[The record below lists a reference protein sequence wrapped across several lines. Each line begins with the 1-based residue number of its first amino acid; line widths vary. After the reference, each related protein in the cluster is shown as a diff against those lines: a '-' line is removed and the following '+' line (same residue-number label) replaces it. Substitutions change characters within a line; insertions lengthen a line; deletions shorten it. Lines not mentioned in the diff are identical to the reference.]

1 MSYLNKVLYH
11 GLNLQAAMSNEDINK
26 IESCYDKVSY
36 FIARE
41 QEVYGDQAMEDLYD
55 ALPIEMATAIGEA
68 NDLLNAE
75 VDRGEGDLI
84 DAIERMNEYL

>member
-11 GLNLQAAMSNEDINK
+11 GLNLQAAMNTEDLNQ
-26 IESCYDKVSY
+26 IERCYDKVSY

-55 ALPIEMATAIGEA
+55 ALPEEMMTAIGEA

-75 VDRGEGDLI
+75 VDRGDDLI
-84 DAIERMNEYL
+84 DTIERLNQYL

>member
-11 GLNLQAAMSNEDINK
+11 GLNLQAAMNTEDLNK
-26 IESCYDKVSY
+26 IERCYDKVSY

-55 ALPIEMATAIGEA
+55 ALTPEIVEAIGEA

-75 VDRGEGDLI
+75 SDRADLI
-84 DAIERMNEYL
+84 EY

>member
-11 GLNLQAAMSNEDINK
+11 GLNLQAAMNTEDLNQ
-26 IESCYDKVSY
+26 IERCYDKVSY

-55 ALPIEMATAIGEA
+55 ALPEEMMTAIGEA

-75 VDRGEGDLI
+75 VDRGDDLI
-84 DAIERMNEYL
+84 DAIERLNEYL

>member
-1 MSYLNKVLYH
+1 MSYINKVLYH
-11 GLNLQAAMSNEDINK
+11 GLNLQAAMNTEDINK
-26 IESCYDKVSY
+26 IERCYDKVSY

-75 VDRGEGDLI
+75 VDRGDDLI
-84 DAIERMNEYL
+84 ETIERLNEYL

>member
-11 GLNLQAAMSNEDINK
+11 GLNLQAAMNTEDLNQ
-26 IESCYDKVSY
+26 IERCYDKVSY

-55 ALPIEMATAIGEA
+55 ALPEEMMTAIGEA

-75 VDRGEGDLI
+75 VDRADLI
-84 DAIERMNEYL
+84 EY

>member
-11 GLNLQAAMSNEDINK
+11 GLNLQAAMKNEDINS
-26 IESCYDKVSY
+26 IERSYDKVSY

-41 QEVYGDQAMEDLYD
+41 QEVYGDQAMEDLYE
-55 ALPIEMATAIGEA
+55 ALTVEMVCAISEA

-75 VDRGEGDLI
+75 TDRADLI
-84 DAIERMNEYL
+84 ETIDRLSDLV

>member
-1 MSYLNKVLYH
+1 MSYINKVLYH
-11 GLNLQAAMSNEDINK
+11 GLNLQSALNTGDVHL
-26 IESCYDKVSY
+26 IERAYDKVSY
-36 FIARE
+36 FINRE

-75 VDRGEGDLI
+75 SDRADLI
-84 DAIERMNEYL
+84 EY

>member
-1 MSYLNKVLYH
+1 MSYINKVLYH
-11 GLNLQAAMSNEDINK
+11 GLNLQAAMSNEDINR
-26 IESCYDKVSY
+26 IERCYDKVSY

-55 ALPIEMATAIGEA
+55 ALPTEMATAIGEA

-75 VDRGEGDLI
+75 VDRGDDLI
-84 DAIERMNEYL
+84 DTIERLNEYL

>member
-11 GLNLQAAMSNEDINK
+11 GLNLQAAMSNEDINR
-26 IESCYDKVSY
+26 IERCYDKVSY

-55 ALPIEMATAIGEA
+55 ALPTEMATAIGEA

-75 VDRGEGDLI
+75 VDRGDDLI
-84 DAIERMNEYL
+84 DTIERLNEYL

>member
-11 GLNLQAAMSNEDINK
+11 GLNLQAAMNTEDLNQ
-26 IESCYDKVSY
+26 IERCYDKVSY

-75 VDRGEGDLI
+75 VDRGDDLI
-84 DAIERMNEYL
+84 DTIERLNQYL

>member
-75 VDRGEGDLI
+75 VDRGDDLI
-84 DAIERMNEYL
+84 EYL

>member
-11 GLNLQAAMSNEDINK
+11 GLNLQTAMNTEDLNQ
-26 IESCYDKVSY
+26 IERCYDKVSY

-75 VDRGEGDLI
+75 VDRGDDLI
-84 DAIERMNEYL
+84 DTIERLNQYL